1 MSFKEVLMIRL
12 QKKYTEE
19 RNKNNKT
26 ELCAGLYVK

>member
-1 MSFKEVLMIRL
+1 MSFREVLMIRL

-19 RNKNNKT
+19 RNKNNKK

>member
-1 MSFKEVLMIRL
+1 MSLREVLMIRL

-19 RNKNNKT
+19 RNKKT